1 MTVLVGLHSGDPG
14 AAPEDNMSAAPRAD
28 SGKIT
33 VPDIASRK
41 QHSPAGLSETQSAS
55 KSLSKS
61 KITCLTAYDYPTARL
76 LDDAGVDILLVGDSL
91 GMTVL
96 GYDSTL
102 PVTLDDMIHHTR
114 AVRRATRHALVV
126 ADMPYGSFHVSLE
139 ESVRNAL
146 RLVKEGG
153 AEAVKV
159 EGGERRIELIARLVE
174 AEIPVMGHVGLTPQS
189 INALGGFHVQG
200 KTSDAA
206 RQVERDARAV
216 EAAGAFAV
224 VLESMPRDLAARITE
239 KLHIPTIGIGA
250 GPDCDGQVLVIHDL
264 LGYGTERTPKFVR
277 QYANLSAE
285 ITRAVAAYCEDVRS
299 GSFPSD
305 AESYHSA
312 AELRDTSHAQPQ
324 PAGHR
329 R

>member
-1 MTVLVGLHSGDPG
+1 MSV
-14 AAPEDNMSAAPRAD
+14 APLAGN
-28 SGKIT
+28 GKIT
-33 VPDIASRK
+33 VPDILSRK
-41 QHSPAGLSETQSAS
+41 SQSPAGFAES
-55 KSLSKS
+55 KA

-76 LDDAGVDILLVGDSL
+76 LDDAGVDILLVGDSV
-91 GMTVL
+91 GMAVL

-102 PVTLDDMIHHTR
+102 PVTLDEMVHHTR
-114 AVRRATRHALVV
+114 AVRRATRRALLV
-126 ADMPYGSFHVSLE
+126 ADMSYGSFHLSLD

-159 EGGERRIELIARLVE
+159 EGGERRIELIARLVD

-189 INALGGFHVQG
+189 VNALGGFRVQG
-200 KTSDAA
+200 KTGEAA

-216 EAAGAFAV
+216 QAAGAFAI
-224 VLESMPRDLAARITE
+224 VLESMPRDVAARITE
-239 KLHIPTIGIGA
+239 KLSIPTIGIGA

-264 LGYGTERTPKFVR
+264 LGFGTQHKPKFVR
-277 QYANLSAE
+277 PYANLSAE
-285 ITRAVAAYCEDVRS
+285 ITRAVSAYCDDVRN

-305 AESYHSA
+305 AESYHST
-312 AELRDTSHAQPQ
+312 AELRENQ
-324 PAGHR
+324 PAVQR